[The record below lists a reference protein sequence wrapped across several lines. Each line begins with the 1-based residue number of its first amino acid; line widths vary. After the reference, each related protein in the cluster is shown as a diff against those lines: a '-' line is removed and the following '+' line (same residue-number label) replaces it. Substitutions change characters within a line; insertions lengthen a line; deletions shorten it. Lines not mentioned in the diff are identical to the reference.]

1 MFRAFYEMWSGKKTQ
16 TLHFQLDEFV
26 NKFETEG
33 PGIEENMDK
42 GQKLMEMYAVE
53 FEKLEAT
60 RVEMGELN
68 ERQHTVFFLLPFA
81 V

>member
-1 MFRAFYEMWSGKKTQ
+1 MFRVRFYEQKLRYEKK

-33 PGIEENMDK
+33 PGVEDNMDK

-53 FEKLEAT
+53 FAKLEST
-60 RVEMGELN
+60 RVEMGK
-68 ERQHTVFFLLPFA
+68 
-81 V
+81 